1 MLHPSQ
7 KLRVRQVYAPLA
19 HHADQVSV
27 AQLDAQVP
35 PNAQHDYLRI
45 EMAAG
50 EQLRNRNEVGHFPI
64 FAHPLVSHQS
74 PPESLCQANINLYKM
89 DLTSAINVIILL
101 P

>member
-1 MLHPSQ
+1 MPILRTLLHQPPVFHA
-7 KLRVRQVYAPLA
+7 LLA

-27 AQLDAQVP
+27 AQLEAQVP

-64 FAHPLVSHQS
+64 FAHAVGFA
-74 PPESLCQANINLYKM
+74 PEPRRGPAN
-89 DLTSAINVIILL
+89 SRASQ
-101 P
+101 